1 MARGTENVNAKPETA
16 NVSERAVK
24 FYIEP
29 RGASSGDT
37 PDTNST
43 IALVDVGAKNK
54 LTSVTW
60 GGGDTGGANATI
72 TYSYRNFNDLTV
84 RSFKSTYYD

>member
-24 FYIEP
+24 FFIEP
-29 RGASSGDT
+29 RNASSGATHDAST
-37 PDTNST
+37 T

-84 RSFKSTYYD
+84 TSYKSTYYD